1 VRPAVVV
8 AVAAV
13 IVPGVSVATVS
24 LGIVPVRTVFV
35 LAVVAGHTGAAVG
48 VGARARDTVAAGGRR
63 PFPGSLF
70 AVHYIRGIR
79 RGAPRPQPGDR
90 AMTIFSAAILL
101 FFVMDPVGNIP
112 LFLAAL
118 GPVDPARRSRV
129 VGRELFIAYALL
141 VGFLLAGRPLLA
153 TLHISEP
160 ALTMAG
166 GIVLFLIAIRMTFPA
181 AHGPLGE
188 RCEGEPFVVP
198 LAVPYVA
205 GPSALATVLLL
216 TSREPERL
224 GEWFAAV
231 TLAWLASAAILL
243 VSQPLA
249 RLLGEKGI
257 TAIERLM
264 GMVLVASAVQ
274 MVLDGFK
281 KALAG

>member
-1 VRPAVVV
+1 MRFGGWFRNWA
-8 AVAAV
+8 
-13 IVPGVSVATVS
+13 
-24 LGIVPVRTVFV
+24 
-35 LAVVAGHTGAAVG
+35 
-48 VGARARDTVAAGGRR
+48 AAGVALGLLAGCNNN
-63 PFPGSLF
+63 PWPEGS
-70 AVHYIRGIR
+70 A
-79 RGAPRPQPGDR
+79 ASN
-90 AMTIFSAAILL
+90 TIFSAAILL
-101 FFVMDPVGNIP
+101 FFVMDPIGNIP

-118 GPVDPARRSRV
+118 GPVEPERRARV
-129 VGRELFIAYALL
+129 VGRELFIAYGLL

-188 RCEGEPFVVP
+188 RVEGEPFVVP
-198 LAVPYVA
+198 LAIPYVA

-243 VSQPLA
+243 LSQPLA

-281 KALAG
+281 KALAVLVVGIALTSAAAARCEEPAGAAVAGVTRSSPG